1 MVETRGKRGRKV
13 PIILTRELK
22 AGIDFLNS
30 LRSTVGVAAKN
41 PFVFA
46 RAHHD
51 SVEHLRR
58 TDCLRHLTLQ
68 CEPKLKNPKA
78 ITSTALRKYI
88 ATMSQVF
95 SLKEHE
101 IGWLAKHLGHDIR
114 THREYY
120 QLHDSTI
127 ELAKVSKLLL
137 AMDNGKAASLK
148 GKTLDEINI
157 DGMKIEDNYFI
168 NS

>member
-13 PIILTRELK
+13 PIILTCELK
-22 AGIDFLNS
+22 NGIDLLNS
-30 LRSTVGVAAKN
+30 LRSTVGIAEKN

-46 RAHHD
+46 RDHRN
-51 SVEHLRR
+51 SLEHLRG
-58 TDCLRHLTLQ
+58 TDCLRHFTLE
-68 CEPKLKNPKA
+68 CEPKLKNPEA

-88 ATMSQVF
+88 ATMSQIL

-120 QLHDSTI
+120 RLHDSTI

-137 AMDNGKAASLK
+137 AMDSGKAGSLK
-148 GKTLDEINI
+148 GRTLDEINI
-157 DGMKIEDNYFI
+157 DDKLKRF
-168 NS
+168 

>member
-1 MVETRGKRGRKV
+1 MVETRGKQGRKV
-13 PIILTRELK
+13 PIILMSDLK
-22 AGIDFLNS
+22 TGIDLLNS
-30 LRSTVGVAAKN
+30 LRSAVGVAENN

-46 RAHHD
+46 RAHRD
-51 SVEHLRR
+51 SVEHLRG
-58 TDCLRHLTLQ
+58 TDCLRQFTLECQ
-68 CEPKLKNPKA
+68 PKLKNPEA

-88 ATMSQVF
+88 ATMSQVL

-120 QLHDSTI
+120 RLHDSTI

-137 AMDNGKAASLK
+137 AIDNGRARSLK
-148 GKTLDEINI
+148 GKTLDEIDI
-157 DGMKIEDNYFI
+157 DGRLR
-168 NS
+168 